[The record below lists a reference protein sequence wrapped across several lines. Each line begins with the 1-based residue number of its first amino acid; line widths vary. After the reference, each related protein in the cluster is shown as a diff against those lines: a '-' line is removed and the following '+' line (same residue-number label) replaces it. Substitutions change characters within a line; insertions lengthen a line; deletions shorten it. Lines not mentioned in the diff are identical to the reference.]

1 MDRAEAEIRESRFLI
16 RRPEVTG
23 YVGDVACRLLA
34 SHCRDVRA
42 YVVRTPLFNASMAP
56 NGMMQVWTGLLLR
69 CRDEAQFAAIVGHEM
84 GHYLRRHGIERWRDV
99 RSKADVSAFLTLGLG
114 AAGLGVVG
122 MMTQLALVASIF
134 AFTRDQEREADVVGL
149 NLVAGAGYPPVAAA
163 EVWEQLIA
171 ELEASTAEQSVNVFF
186 ATHPAPEERLGSLR
200 ALAAGRGDAQGDR
213 GRERYRSRL
222 AAIRPMLLRDEVA
235 LRQYGRSEVVLDLLL
250 RDAPDDGLLWFAKG
264 EIYRLRADAGDAER
278 ALAAYESA
286 LAGLGAPPETHRS
299 IGMVQLRA
307 GRPEAA
313 RQAFER
319 YLALKPD
326 ASDREA
332 IRALLT
338 R

>member
-1 MDRAEAEIRESRFLI
+1 
-16 RRPEVTG
+16 
-23 YVGDVACRLLA
+23 
-34 SHCRDVRA
+34 
-42 YVVRTPLFNASMAP
+42 
-56 NGMMQVWTGLLLR
+56 
-69 CRDEAQFAAIVGHEM
+69 
-84 GHYLRRHGIERWRDV
+84 
-99 RSKADVSAFLTLGLG
+99 
-114 AAGLGVVG
+114 
-122 MMTQLALVASIF
+122 
-134 AFTRDQEREADVVGL
+134 
-149 NLVAGAGYPPVAAA
+149 
-163 EVWEQLIA
+163 
-171 ELEASTAEQSVNVFF
+171 
-186 ATHPAPEERLGSLR
+186 
-200 ALAAGRGDAQGDR
+200 
-213 GRERYRSRL
+213 
-222 AAIRPMLLRDEVA
+222 VA